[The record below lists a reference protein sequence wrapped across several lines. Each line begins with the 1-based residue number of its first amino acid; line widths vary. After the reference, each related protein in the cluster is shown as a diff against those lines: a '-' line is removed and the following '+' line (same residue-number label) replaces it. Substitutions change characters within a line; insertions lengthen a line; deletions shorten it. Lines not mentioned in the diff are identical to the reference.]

1 VGYAHLH
8 QEQQKTL
15 IEAAFSKLKGFIL
28 TK

>member
-15 IEAAFSKLKGFIL
+15 IEAAFAKLKGFIL

>member
-15 IEAAFSKLKGFIL
+15 IEGAFGKLKGFVL